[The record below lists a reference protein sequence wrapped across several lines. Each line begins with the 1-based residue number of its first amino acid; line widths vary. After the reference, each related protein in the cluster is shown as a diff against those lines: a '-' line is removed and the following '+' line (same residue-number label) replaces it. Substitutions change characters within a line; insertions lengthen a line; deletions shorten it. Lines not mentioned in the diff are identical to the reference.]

1 DSTIGML
8 LAARGTGNWVAFLI
22 VVPFSK
28 RYPRLAVAPGL
39 MAQAVAAF
47 SMAQLDINLTS
58 LDVFWTNMLHGFGF
72 GLAYTPMT
80 VLAFATLPAHQITE
94 GSGVFTLVRNFGSS
108 LYISVIVVLLVRST
122 AANYGRMAELIT
134 PYNRAL
140 VFPGMPS
147 AWSIDTPS
155 GLMRLAGEIQRQA
168 AMIGYINSFYLLTL
182 TAAIGVPLVL
192 LMPGLP

>member
-1 DSTIGML
+1 ML

-28 RYPRLAVAPGL
+28 RYPRLAVATGL
-39 MAQAVAAF
+39 TAQAVAGFA
-47 SMAQLDINLTS
+47 MAQLDINLTS
-58 LDVFWTNMLHGFGF
+58 LDVFWTNMLQGFGF

-80 VLAFATLPAHQITE
+80 VLAFATLPPDKMTE

-108 LYISVIVVLLVRST
+108 IYISVIVVLLVRST
-122 AANYGRMAELIT
+122 ATNYGRLTELIS

-140 VFPGMPS
+140 AFPGMPS
-147 AWSIDTPS
+147 AWNIETPS

-168 AMIGYINSFYLLTL
+168 AMIGYINSFYLLAV
-182 TAAIGVPLVL
+182 TAAVGVPLVW
-192 LMPGLP
+192 LMRGTPRAR